1 MHCPFFVAFVLLK
14 LLRRQKIY
22 DKIYSLNLRRYIIV
36 KDGFEPK
43 KLAIVRILQILE
55 QYSDFDHPLTQDEI
69 LDKLTSL
76 YGIELERKAVGK
88 TISILQDMFDK
99 DSMQKSPSSAIVLES
114 NKRRGTYFDK
124 RLFEDAEIRLL
135 IDSVLASK
143 HISKKYSA
151 DLIEKLCM
159 LSNQYFLSHV
169 KHICSVKD
177 WDKTDN
183 KSLFYNIETI
193 DAAIEKGRQIQ
204 FDYNK
209 FGTDK
214 KLHKTSTHVAS
225 PYQLILHN
233 QRYYLMFLS
242 EKWKNVSY
250 FRLDKITN
258 VEILEEK
265 PITPL
270 RSVEGY
276 KSGVDYKK
284 IASSLPYM
292 FTDKI
297 EKIEFLAEEW
307 MVDQVIDWFGT
318 GAKFE
323 KAADG
328 RVKVTVMASPNAM
341 EYWSMQYL
349 NYVEIIAPTEL
360 RERIKKRK
368 DIKDKLWII

>member
-1 MHCPFFVAFVLLK
+1 MSVKTDILVAIILLLWYNGFIK
-14 LLRRQKIY
+14 LRTVSKMDDAY
-22 DKIYSLNLRRYIIV
+22 NN
-36 KDGFEPK
+36 EPK
-43 KLAIVRILQILE
+43 KLAIIRILQILE
-55 QYSDFDHPLTQDEI
+55 KHSDFDHPLTQDEI
-69 LDKLTSL
+69 LDYLSK
-76 YGIELERKAVGK
+76 YGIELERKAVGN
-88 TISILQDMFDK
+88 TISMLQDMFEK
-99 DSMQKSPSSAIVLES
+99 DNMQKSPSSAIVLES
-114 NKRRGTYFDK
+114 NKRRGSYFDK

-143 HISKKYSA
+143 HISDKYSA

-159 LSNQYFLSHV
+159 LSNKYFLSHV

-183 KSLFYNIETI
+183 KSLFYNIERI
-193 DAAIEKGRQIQ
+193 DEAIEREKQIQ

-214 KLHKTSTHVAS
+214 KLHKTSTHIAS

-258 VEILEEK
+258 VEILEDK

-276 KSGVDYKK
+276 KNGVNYKK
-284 IASSLPYM
+284 IATSLPYM
-292 FTDKI
+292 FTDEI
-297 EKIEFLAEEW
+297 EIITFMADSGI
-307 MVDQVIDWFGT
+307 VDQIIDWFGT
-318 GAKFE
+318 SAKFE
-323 KAADG
+323 KAEDG
-328 RVKVTVMASPNAM
+328 KVKVTVMASPNAM
-341 EYWSMQYL
+341 EYWAMQYL
-349 NYVEIIAPTEL
+349 NYVEIITPIEL
-360 RERIKKRK
+360 RERVRNNIDNAKKK
-368 DIKDKLWII
+368 YK

>member
-1 MHCPFFVAFVLLK
+1 M
-14 LLRRQKIY
+14 
-22 DKIYSLNLRRYIIV
+22 
-36 KDGFEPK
+36 KDVEPK

-69 LDKLTSL
+69 LDKLASL

-88 TISILQDMFDK
+88 TIAILQDMFDK
-99 DSMQKSPSSAIVLES
+99 DSVLKSPSSAIVLES

-143 HISKKYSA
+143 HISEKYSA

-159 LSNQYFLSHV
+159 LSNKYFLSHV

-193 DAAIEKGRQIQ
+193 DAAIEKGRQIR

-214 KLHKTSTHVAS
+214 KLHKSATHVVS

-233 QRYYLMFLS
+233 QRYYLMSLS
-242 EKWKNVSY
+242 EKWKNMGY

-258 VEILEEK
+258 VEILEDT

-276 KSGVDYKK
+276 KNGVDYKK

-307 MVDQVIDWFGT
+307 MVDHVIDWFGT

-323 KAADG
+323 KAADDK
-328 RVKVTVMASPNAM
+328 VKVTVTASPNAM
-341 EYWSMQYL
+341 EYWAMQYL
-349 NYVEIIAPTEL
+349 NSVEILTPTEL
-360 RERIKKRK
+360 RERIKQNIENANKRYE
-368 DIKDKLWII
+368 